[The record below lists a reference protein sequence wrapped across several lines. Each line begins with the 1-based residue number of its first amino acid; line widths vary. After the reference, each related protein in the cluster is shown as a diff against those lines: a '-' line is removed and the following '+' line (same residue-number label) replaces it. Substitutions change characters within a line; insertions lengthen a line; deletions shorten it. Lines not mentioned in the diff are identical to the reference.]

1 MKSLHRVS
9 RLLALGA
16 LVSVMPS
23 VPALAADPMGDQ
35 VFVNSGQLKWV
46 DAPPSLPKGAKVAV
60 LYGDPS
66 KAGQVVVRLKTPA
79 GYRVP
84 PHWHSQTENL
94 TVISGALY
102 LGMGDKMEPA
112 QAHALKAGG
121 FHYLPGKTHHYAFTR
136 TPTVVQIHG
145 EGPLDITYINP
156 EDNPQKQAAK

>member
-9 RLLALGA
+9 RLLALSA
-16 LVSVMPS
+16 LVCVMQS

-35 VFVNSGQLKWV
+35 VFVNSGQLKWG

-60 LYGDPS
+60 LYGDPG
-66 KAGQVVVRLKTPA
+66 KAGPVVVRLKLPA

-84 PHWHSQTENL
+84 PHWHSHPENL

-121 FHYLPGKTHHYAFTR
+121 FHYLPAMTHHYALFR
-136 TPTVVQIHG
+136 TPTIVQING
-145 EGPLDITYINP
+145 DGPLDITYINP
-156 EDNPQKQAAK
+156 EDDPQKQATK